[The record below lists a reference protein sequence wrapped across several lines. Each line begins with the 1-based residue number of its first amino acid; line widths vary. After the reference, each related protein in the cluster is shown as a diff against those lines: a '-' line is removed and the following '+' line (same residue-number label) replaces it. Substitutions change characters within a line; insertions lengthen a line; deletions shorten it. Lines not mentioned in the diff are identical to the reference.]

1 MTKSEQKNIVLK
13 QPALTRYFSSVIFL
27 LLGLALS
34 TFAYISAEDVTDS
47 TLVYEVEDSRKYLH
61 DMELFG
67 GKMNVL
73 AMEFTNWFNSLWHGK
88 SLAYTIGC
96 ITILVFI
103 LLVFVDYYSPRNI
116 EFDDPDEKKPGGT
129 G

>member
-1 MTKSEQKNIVLK
+1 MAKSEHKNTILK
-13 QPALTRYFSSVIFL
+13 QPAFTLHLSSIIFL

-34 TFAYISAEDVTDS
+34 AFTYISAEDVNDS
-47 TLVYEVEDSRKYLH
+47 TLVYEVEESRKYIH

-88 SLAYTIGC
+88 SLAYTICC
-96 ITILVFI
+96 ITILIFI
-103 LLVFVDYYSPRNI
+103 VLVFVDYYTPNNI
-116 EFDDPDEKKPGGT
+116 EFDDHDEKKPGGT
-129 G
+129 D

>member
-1 MTKSEQKNIVLK
+1 
-13 QPALTRYFSSVIFL
+13 
-27 LLGLALS
+27 
-34 TFAYISAEDVTDS
+34 
-47 TLVYEVEDSRKYLH
+47 
-61 DMELFG
+61 MELFG